1 MKSDGHR
8 WIFLPLVLLLVWCV
22 ARRPPEERWRTALTQ
37 QVGFVQPT
45 SWEDEKVGRLCFVNP
60 RTTIEHVRAILDLA
74 A

>member
-1 MKSDGHR
+1 M
-8 WIFLPLVLLLVWCV
+8 VLFRRAGWGADDYETWWRRAL
-22 ARRPPEERWRTALTQ
+22 AR

-45 SWEDEKVGRLCFVNP
+45 SWEGEKVGRLCFVNP